1 MKNWHWIVLGIL
13 FLITLVLEFTYLAD
27 YDSHWWNSVPAFY
40 ALFGFVGCI
49 VIIYVAKFI
58 AKNIVNRDIN
68 YYD

>member
-13 FLITLVLEFTYLAD
+13 FLVTLVFEFTYLAD

-40 ALFGFVGCI
+40 ALFGFIGCI

>member
-1 MKNWHWIVLGIL
+1 MKNWHWIILGLL
-13 FLITLVLEFTYLAD
+13 FLVTLVFEFTYLAD
-27 YDSHWWNSVPAFY
+27 YDSHWWNSIPAFY